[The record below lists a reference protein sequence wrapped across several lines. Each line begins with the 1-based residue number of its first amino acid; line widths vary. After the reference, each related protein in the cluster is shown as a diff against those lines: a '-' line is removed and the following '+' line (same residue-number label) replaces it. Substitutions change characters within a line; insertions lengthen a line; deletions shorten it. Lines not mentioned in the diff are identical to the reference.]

1 MHELNALR
9 NMPIWIDRCHAR
21 LVWIRRV
28 EGATADYQQLMVFR
42 DYMREVTQ

>member
-21 LVWIRRV
+21 LVRIKRV
-28 EGATADYQQLMVFR
+28 EGETDDYKQLMVFR
-42 DYMREVTQ
+42 DYMRAVTQ